1 MVSDVK
7 PTETELLKL
16 MLNVYDPVS
25 GKLVLENYLFP
36 VPIKKEKVV
45 PTITNMTDVDIWQ
58 LLNDTTQ
65 EMPTSVLKELE
76 KASKQVE

>member
-1 MVSDVK
+1 
-7 PTETELLKL
+7 
-16 MLNVYDPVS
+16 MLNVYDPIS
-25 GKLVLENYLFP
+25 KKLVLENYLFP
-36 VPIKKEKVV
+36 VPIRKEQLV
-45 PTITNMTDVDIWQ
+45 PTLASMTDVDIWQ